1 MNKKEIKLSEE
12 QKKIVEL
19 KDGQHLVLAPPGTGK
34 TELLAHRV
42 NSALMQGIDAKEMI
56 CLTFTN
62 RAAKSMK
69 ERIDEKYPNNGVFI
83 GNIHNFCFKF
93 LFKNKLISPL
103 TSLLDEEDSELLLE
117 EAKSV
122 EGYSFGNGNSALM
135 RLNTLLKQ
143 QKLNFPKE
151 ILGHLPSSIMNI
163 ELANKVC
170 ERYELLKEEST
181 LIDFD
186 DLLTLTYYYLSI
198 DTDYVL
204 TKYSWIQVDE
214 VQDINPIQWKIIQ
227 LISSKNAHK
236 VFFGD
241 YEQAIFSFMGARL
254 ERLHAIEKECKVHN
268 LQKNFRSPSY
278 LLQIFVD
285 YAKAHLNPKWKKDP
299 IPEKISNPDKNDLII
314 ANIKGDVDKEAK
326 FIVDGLLPSLI
337 TEDNK
342 QTAIL
347 VRYNKSAEK
356 FSKILEERKIEHF
369 KISGFDLFR
378 RKIIKDIIA
387 FLSCL
392 ENDLDKVSWY
402 RVFNIFAKISTLKEA
417 RHFVNSLFEI
427 GFYPTDFLKNQW
439 TNLELE
445 SFIESFRN
453 KRIVIFDT
461 ETTGLDTQ
469 TDDIIQI
476 AAVELIKGKIG
487 NSFEVFIKTEKD
499 LVESEKIHRI
509 SKQVLNTHGISP
521 QTGLEKFYQFV
532 NGDILL
538 AHNLNYDWEILISN
552 SLRNGIDIK
561 NFNPKLKYDS
571 LEISRRLYPKLKSYT
586 LGDLISTFKLQKVN
600 FHNALEDVKATANLI
615 KHLANQAE
623 KKIAPQKEF
632 LNKNKKI
639 LQTFNN
645 NFYTIWDEMKN
656 QFDSQTNFTILIN
669 NFLNFSETKVNYYL
683 EPDDKYYLSKL
694 LRHME
699 IKCGNKKLSDLLR
712 NHILEY
718 KLYKES
724 DLVIGDEKII
734 ISTIHKA
741 KGLEFENV
749 IIPECVNDVYPNWN
763 SKNTEEKKED
773 ARTLYVALSRAMKRL
788 IITTHS
794 ISINKFGKTFNKN
807 RSCFLDCIKK
817 HFEIITEN

>member
-42 NSALMQGIDAKEMI
+42 ELALKRGVKADQMI

-62 RAAKSMK
+62 RATKSMK

-83 GNIHNFCFKF
+83 GNIHHFCSKF
-93 LFKNKLISPL
+93 LFKNKLISSL
-103 TSLLDEEDSELLLE
+103 TSLLDEEDSDLLLN

-122 EGYSFGNGNSALM
+122 ESYSFIVRNSDLM
-135 RLNTLLKQ
+135 RLNTFLKQ

-151 ILGHLPSSIMNI
+151 ILGTLPNQIPNI
-163 ELANKVC
+163 ELAKKVC

-198 DTDYVL
+198 DTEYVL

-214 VQDINPIQWKIIQ
+214 VQDLNPIQWKIIQ

-299 IPEKISNPDKNDLII
+299 IPEKISKPDKNDLII
-314 ANIKGDVDKEAK
+314 ADIKGDVDKEAK
-326 FIVDGLLPSLI
+326 FIVDRLLPSLI

-347 VRYNKSAEK
+347 VRSNNTAEK
-356 FSKILEERKIEHF
+356 FSKILEARKIEHF
-369 KISGFDLFR
+369 KISGYDLFR
-378 RKIIKDIIA
+378 RKLIKDIIA

-402 RVFNIFAKISTLKEA
+402 RIFNSFSNISTLNEA

-427 GFYPTDFLKNQW
+427 GFYPTDLLKSQW
-439 TNLELE
+439 TNLEFE
-445 SFIESFRN
+445 SFIKSFRN
-453 KRIVIFDT
+453 ERIVIFDT

-476 AAVELIKGKIG
+476 AAVELIKGNIG

-499 LVESEKIHRI
+499 LVESQKIHRI
-509 SKQVLNTHGISP
+509 SKQYLNTYGISP
-521 QTGLEKFYQFV
+521 QKALEKFYQFV

-538 AHNLNYDWEILISN
+538 AHNLNFDWEILISN
-552 SLRNGIDIK
+552 SLRNGSDIN
-561 NFNPKLKYDS
+561 NFKPKLKFDS
-571 LEISRRLYPKLKSYT
+571 LEISRRLYPRLKSYT
-586 LGDLISTFKLQKVN
+586 LEDLISTFKLQEVN
-600 FHNALEDVKATANLI
+600 FHNALDDVKATANLI
-615 KHLANQAE
+615 KYLANETE
-623 KKIAPQKEF
+623 KRIALQKEF

-639 LQTFNN
+639 IQSFNN
-645 NFYTIWDEMKN
+645 NFYSLWNELKN
-656 QFDSQTNFTILIN
+656 QFNQQTNFTSVIEKFIN
-669 NFLNFSETKVNYYL
+669 YSVEKVNYNIKQ
-683 EPDDKYYLSKL
+683 DDKYHLSKL

-807 RSCFLDCIKK
+807 RSCFLDCIEK